1 MSKITKLMEDA
12 AYSVYSNLNKNRKNR
27 ELVGKPFS
35 EMSKSIY
42 DFIRKNG
49 KIK

>member
-1 MSKITKLMEDA
+1 MGKISKLIEDA
-12 AYSVYSNLNKNRKNR
+12 AYSVYSNLNKSRKDK
-27 ELVGKPFS
+27 EIAGQAFY
-35 EMSKSIY
+35 EISKSIY